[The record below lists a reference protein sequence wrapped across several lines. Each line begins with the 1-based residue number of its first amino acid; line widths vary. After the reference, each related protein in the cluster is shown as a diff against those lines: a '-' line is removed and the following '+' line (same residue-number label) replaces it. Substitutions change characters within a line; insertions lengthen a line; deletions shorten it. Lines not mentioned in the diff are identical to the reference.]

1 MKSPIGEKK
10 KNKRTNPPGHW
21 VHILG
26 MYWQQTFIVP
36 VVGFCIFTFFLYAKW
51 WNQDKWLQMVE
62 TTLQKT
68 NQVYLVLCI
77 STPQMFAWLA
87 GPAETIQK
95 GLPVKAGLEMQ
106 PAKIISIF
114 PFKNIISPCSFSR
127 TCDLDVI
134 GAFAFIFLPV
144 ASVF

>member
-1 MKSPIGEKK
+1 
-10 KNKRTNPPGHW
+10 
-21 VHILG
+21 
-26 MYWQQTFIVP
+26 
-36 VVGFCIFTFFLYAKW
+36 
-51 WNQDKWLQMVE
+51 MVE
-62 TTLQKT
+62 ATLQKT

-134 GAFAFIFLPV
+134 RAFAFIFLPV